1 MSFWSIKKKKKYTG
15 LCVTLVLLLGRHT
28 VGMEFSVGRWG
39 MLVISVILL
48 WQERHSLSSLCNWR
62 AEGGKGVSRVSW
74 WSLGDPDASGWMNC
88 PALIS
93 KCGEKHRGFIWLF
106 ILSFNKDWTGH

>member
-1 MSFWSIKKKKKYTG
+1 M
-15 LCVTLVLLLGRHT
+15 TLVLLLGRHT

-62 AEGGKGVSRVSW
+62 AEGGKGVS
-74 WSLGDPDASGWMNC
+74 
-88 PALIS
+88 
-93 KCGEKHRGFIWLF
+93 
-106 ILSFNKDWTGH
+106 

>member
-1 MSFWSIKKKKKYTG
+1 M
-15 LCVTLVLLLGRHT
+15 
-28 VGMEFSVGRWG
+28 
-39 MLVISVILL
+39 
-48 WQERHSLSSLCNWR
+48 
-62 AEGGKGVSRVSW
+62 SRVSW

-106 ILSFNKDWTGH
+106 ILSFNKDWTGHAAVMSNSMRPHRQQPTRLLCPWDSPGR